1 MVKTIVKVDGMM
13 CSMCEAH
20 INDAIRRSF
29 NVKKVK
35 SNRKKKET
43 VIESEAPLD
52 PEKIRDTIEKTG
64 YIYLGIVS
72 PASEEM
78 KRTAFEDG
86 SDPTGYVQFEQRN
99 KFCVGDEIEIMK
111 PDGRNIPATV
121 LEFRDSCGTLQE
133 SAPHSRQQLLL
144 RLSRLP
150 ENGDLLRMKAQ
161 EDVPDLPD

>member
-20 INDAIRRSF
+20 INDAIRHNF

-64 YIYLGIVS
+64 YIYLGI
-72 PASEEM
+72 
-78 KRTAFEDG
+78 
-86 SDPTGYVQFEQRN
+86 
-99 KFCVGDEIEIMK
+99 
-111 PDGRNIPATV
+111 
-121 LEFRDSCGTLQE
+121 
-133 SAPHSRQQLLL
+133 
-144 RLSRLP
+144 
-150 ENGDLLRMKAQ
+150 AQ
-161 EDVPDLPD
+161 

>member
-52 PEKIRDTIEKTG
+52 PEKVKEAIEKTG
-64 YIYLGIVS
+64 YIYLGI
-72 PASEEM
+72 
-78 KRTAFEDG
+78 
-86 SDPTGYVQFEQRN
+86 EQ
-99 KFCVGDEIEIMK
+99 
-111 PDGRNIPATV
+111 
-121 LEFRDSCGTLQE
+121 
-133 SAPHSRQQLLL
+133 
-144 RLSRLP
+144 
-150 ENGDLLRMKAQ
+150 
-161 EDVPDLPD
+161 